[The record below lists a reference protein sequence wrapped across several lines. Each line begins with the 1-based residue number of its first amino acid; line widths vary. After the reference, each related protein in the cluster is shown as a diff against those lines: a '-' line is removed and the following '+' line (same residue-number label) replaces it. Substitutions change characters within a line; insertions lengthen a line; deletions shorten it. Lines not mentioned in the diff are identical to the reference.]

1 MLEDV
6 GEVRS
11 EGLSLE
17 VVSEDGVAQP
27 DLDLRGR
34 VGPADAVCCREDVSL
49 PYQTAATE
57 LIKYFRVRDR
67 KIVQSPHLV
76 QPHPAGQQAHLPGPL
91 PGPGQLPPHYPLGVA
106 TVGNSAVCKQNGHS
120 LTV

>member
-34 VGPADAVCCREDVSL
+34 GGPADAVCCREDVSL
-49 PYQTAATE
+49 P
-57 LIKYFRVRDR
+57 
-67 KIVQSPHLV
+67 
-76 QPHPAGQQAHLPGPL
+76 
-91 PGPGQLPPHYPLGVA
+91 
-106 TVGNSAVCKQNGHS
+106 
-120 LTV
+120 